1 MYATLKQFGLPAVA
15 GSTAVLASHPL
26 ELVKSRLQLDN
37 ELRAR
42 GATSQ
47 YTGWL
52 DCVQTSWARG
62 GARDLWRGVQFGV
75 AREFVFN
82 AARIGSFDFFKV
94 LLADFPPIF
103 AGFCSGALGG
113 CVANPVEVLKVRAQA
128 LGGLTGH
135 QHHKSDV
142 GLVSTLRRVAQE
154 EGGRTLATTGL
165 GTSIVRGMLGPGTQL
180 PCYYELK
187 RRCGAYGFEG
197 PAAHG
202 FCSAASAGASILFCN
217 PADVVRT
224 RLYNQPPGKARYRHA
239 GDAVAKILKTEG
251 PLGFYKGA
259 LSHYARL
266 GPHLVLVFLVL
277 ERLRVVVP

>member
-1 MYATLKQFGLPAVA
+1 MRVSSTSPLRVSLEQPSVHSANQTAKRQKDKMYATLRQFGLPAVA

-47 YTGWL
+47 YSGWL

-113 CVANPVEVLKVRAQA
+113 CVANPVEVLKVRACVEINQCV
-128 LGGLTGH
+128 GCST
-135 QHHKSDV
+135 KS
-142 GLVSTLRRVAQE
+142 S
-154 EGGRTLATTGL
+154 
-165 GTSIVRGMLGPGTQL
+165 S
-180 PCYYELK
+180 
-187 RRCGAYGFEG
+187 
-197 PAAHG
+197 
-202 FCSAASAGASILFCN
+202 
-217 PADVVRT
+217 
-224 RLYNQPPGKARYRHA
+224 
-239 GDAVAKILKTEG
+239 
-251 PLGFYKGA
+251 
-259 LSHYARL
+259 
-266 GPHLVLVFLVL
+266 
-277 ERLRVVVP
+277 

>member
-42 GATSQ
+42 GAKSQ
-47 YTGWL
+47 YNGWL
-52 DCVQTSWARG
+52 DCVKTSWARG

-142 GLVSTLRRVAQE
+142 GLFRRCDASRTKRAA
-154 EGGRTLATTGL
+154 GRSRRRASARRSCAACSGPARSCPATTSSSG
-165 GTSIVRGMLGPGTQL
+165 
-180 PCYYELK
+180 
-187 RRCGAYGFEG
+187 GA
-197 PAAHG
+197 H
-202 FCSAASAGASILFCN
+202 
-217 PADVVRT
+217 
-224 RLYNQPPGKARYRHA
+224 
-239 GDAVAKILKTEG
+239 
-251 PLGFYKGA
+251 
-259 LSHYARL
+259 
-266 GPHLVLVFLVL
+266 
-277 ERLRVVVP
+277 

>member
-47 YTGWL
+47 YSGWL

-94 LLADFPPIF
+94 LLADFPPIL

-135 QHHKSDV
+135 QHAKSDV
-142 GLVSTLRRVAQE
+142 GLISTLRRVAQE

-187 RRCGAYGFEG
+187 RRCSLMGFEG

-239 GDAVAKILKTEG
+239 GDAITKILKTEG

>member
-47 YTGWL
+47 YNGWL

-94 LLADFPPIF
+94 LLADFPPIL

-113 CVANPVEVLKVRAQA
+113 CVANPVEVLKVRACVEINQCV
-128 LGGLTGH
+128 GCST
-135 QHHKSDV
+135 KS
-142 GLVSTLRRVAQE
+142 S
-154 EGGRTLATTGL
+154 
-165 GTSIVRGMLGPGTQL
+165 S
-180 PCYYELK
+180 
-187 RRCGAYGFEG
+187 
-197 PAAHG
+197 
-202 FCSAASAGASILFCN
+202 
-217 PADVVRT
+217 
-224 RLYNQPPGKARYRHA
+224 
-239 GDAVAKILKTEG
+239 
-251 PLGFYKGA
+251 
-259 LSHYARL
+259 
-266 GPHLVLVFLVL
+266 
-277 ERLRVVVP
+277 